1 MLEVMSWIQIF
12 ERARKTGTFNED
24 DYEKAKSWPHC
35 AVGDMICSIGYN
47 KSYTSRQLAAII
59 VHLDNNLADM
69 GCAFTAAI
77 AKSEYMSECK
87 QDYSSDDEYRKECMK
102 LVNKAQEIYDMIQKT
117 EPSQA
122 LIDFLV
128 LKATPATA

>member
-1 MLEVMSWIQIF
+1 MNWKQIF

-35 AVGDMICSIGYN
+35 AVGDNLRSRGYD
-47 KSYTSRQLAAII
+47 KSYTSSQLGNI
-59 VHLDNNLADM
+59 VVKFDNDLVDM
-69 GCAFTAAI
+69 GCTFTAAI

-87 QDYSSDDEYRKECMK
+87 QDYSSDDKYRKECMK
-102 LVNKAQEIYDMIQKT
+102 RVNKAQEIYDRIQKT

-122 LIDFLV
+122 LIDKLG
-128 LKATPATA
+128 LTATPAAA